1 MGSAGHARGA
11 AAGRD
16 VAGKLYAGGATT
28 SVVPLSGLK
37 TEDLTPC
44 LAAPALR
51 TINTGAHLCA
61 CKVPAP
67 GTRTHRPQGRT
78 QHTKGSRSPG
88 LS

>member
-44 LAAPALR
+44 LAQNGACNRRRRPGRSSYKARNSAP
-51 TINTGAHLCA
+51 
-61 CKVPAP
+61 CKPAVRHP
-67 GTRTHRPQGRT
+67 
-78 QHTKGSRSPG
+78 
-88 LS
+88 